1 MLLPLAPQRLA
12 MTRTQ
17 QAFTIGDRLM
27 TGVALLA
34 ALVALW
40 SWLQAIL
47 AWGNPAVFS
56 DALTWTVVTLVA
68 FGVAWAFEA
77 ASNVGE

>member
-1 MLLPLAPQRLA
+1 

-17 QAFTIGDRLM
+17 QVFTIGDRVM
-27 TGVALLA
+27 TGAAVLA

-40 SWLQAIL
+40 GWLQAIL

-56 DALTWTVVTLVA
+56 DALMWTFITLIA